1 MVASLIRRYLTIALA
16 GALAL
21 SLASCKRSIPDN
33 VAATVNGRAI
43 SNVDLEKQYQA
54 TFGSANA
61 AERPSEDEVQTQRLE
76 VLRTMIDN
84 EILLQR
90 AEKQGLMA
98 TDADVEARF
107 AELKA
112 PYTQEELQKQ
122 LSARHMTVEDW
133 KAQLRRDLSI
143 RKLLNKDI
151 ASRISITDQ
160 DVKNFYNANK
170 ASFNL
175 AEPRVH
181 MAQILVT
188 PNPDP
193 SVHNLKNDKAQNEE
207 QAKRKIEML
216 NARIRQGDDFAMLA
230 QNYSEDP
237 ASAPNGG
244 DLGFFPE
251 SALSKAG
258 PELQKILDA
267 MTPGQVTPPI
277 HMQEG
282 YRILKLISREPAG
295 QRELNDPQVQQTIR
309 EQLFNRRDNLLRAA
323 YYEVARDEARV
334 INYLAA
340 SIAEP
345 PK

>member
-1 MVASLIRRYLTIALA
+1 MKTALA
-16 GALAL
+16 AALLLAL
-21 SLASCKRSIPDN
+21 TSCKTSLPDN
-33 VAATVNGRAI
+33 VAAVVNGRTI
-43 SNVDLEKQYQA
+43 SYADLEKRYQA
-54 TFGSANA
+54 QFGSANA
-61 AERPSEDEVQTQRLE
+61 AERPSTDQVQTQRLE

-90 AEKQGLMA
+90 AEKEGLMA

-112 PYTQEELQKQ
+112 PYTQEEFQKQ
-122 LSARHMTVEDW
+122 LSLQHMTAEDW

-160 DVKNFYNANK
+160 DVRNFYNENK
-170 ASFNL
+170 KSFNV
-175 AEPRVH
+175 AEPQIH

-188 PNPDP
+188 ANPDP
-193 SVHNLKNDKAQNEE
+193 SVHNLKNDKAQNDD
-207 QAKRKIEML
+207 QARRKIEML
-216 NARIRQGDDFAMLA
+216 NSRIRQGEDFAMLA

-237 ASAPNGG
+237 NTAPNGG
-244 DLGFFPE
+244 DLGFIPE
-251 SALSKAG
+251 SALQKVS
-258 PELQKILDA
+258 PELQKAIDG
-267 MTPGQVTPPI
+267 MTPGQVTPPL

-309 EQLFNRRDNLLRAA
+309 ETLFNRRDNLLQAA

-334 INYLAA
+334 TNYLAMG
-340 SIAEP
+340 IAA
-345 PK
+345 PKK